1 MTTELFLFLCKKAE
15 LSISDLEL
23 MTIAMCL
30 DDIDAYIEFNSD
42 NNKKKVRKATQ
53 EDFDNF

>member
-1 MTTELFLFLCKKAE
+1 MKTELFLFLCKKVE

-23 MTIAMCL
+23 MTIAMCV
-30 DDIDAYIEFNSD
+30 DYIDAYIEFNSD
-42 NNKKKVRKATQ
+42 NKKKKVRKATQ

>member
-15 LSISDLEL
+15 ISISDLEL

-30 DDIDAYIEFNSD
+30 DYIDAYIEFNSD
-42 NNKKKVRKATQ
+42 NKKKKVRKATQ

>member
-23 MTIAMCL
+23 MTIAMSL
-30 DDIDAYIEFNSD
+30 DYIDAYIEFNSD

>member
-1 MTTELFLFLCKKAE
+1 MTTELFLFLFKKAE

-30 DDIDAYIEFNSD
+30 DYIDAYIEFNSD

>member
-15 LSISDLEL
+15 LSINDLEL

-30 DDIDAYIEFNSD
+30 DYIDAYIEFNSD
-42 NNKKKVRKATQ
+42 NKKKKVRKATQ